1 MKRALVLIL
10 CSIALWCG
18 PAFAEVAIGD
28 TGGEIAIPDAPGT
41 QESGTIQAPVVIPD
55 LGGSDIPDIFPS
67 QPGQEQFPAPEA
79 GKAENPAEWA
89 DSPDGISE
97 FERFLTG
104 ALPEENI
111 SKITRYGSEFFRSA
125 PSTFAP
131 GEGAPVSPDYVI
143 GPGDQIRID
152 VWGMVEGQWT
162 VAVGRDGTINIP
174 RVGVIGVAGLSF
186 EELQDVLNE
195 QFSRYYSSFEM
206 SVTLGALK
214 SIKVY
219 VVGNARK
226 PGGYTISSLSTLVN
240 ALLVSGGPNPSGSMR
255 SIQVKRGGKVVAV
268 FDLYDLLM
276 KGDKTQDIRL
286 MPEDVIFIP
295 NVGPQVA
302 IAGNIRRPAIYELR
316 GPSNVSGL
324 IEMAGGMTSTGF
336 EGRIQMMRVVDREYR
351 TMLEGDLRALSPN
364 SLKGTMLADGDYV
377 RLFSVVQ
384 KESSVRVTGPVAK
397 PGQFSIS
404 NGVTTVKEVLDWA
417 GGLLYYAAE
426 DAEITRVE
434 VTDKGPKTTRIKI
447 NIKNAMKGGAAD
459 NIPLQMNDYIFVR
472 AVPDWQLYKQ
482 VVLYGEVTYPGV
494 YTIGPGERLSSVLE
508 RAGGF
513 SVNAYPRGAILT
525 RDSVRKAQQQQI
537 DEMAQRFEKD
547 LMSVGLNELSSALS
561 AEETKMLQ
569 LENDQKRRL
578 LQALKNTKA
587 TGRITTMIAPA
598 QVLRGSAYDIEL
610 EHGDKL
616 YVPRNPSTVQVIG
629 AVLNPSSFVYD
640 RKVSFKQYILMAG
653 GYSREASPGSVYIL
667 KADGTAMRT
676 KASARATTPW
686 VKEFNDE
693 IDWSLIEPGDAI
705 VVPQKI
711 ESYRGMRQT
720 RDYVDIIYKVAVTA
734 LSIYNI
740 TN

>member
-1 MKRALVLIL
+1 GK
-10 CSIALWCG
+10 
-18 PAFAEVAIGD
+18 
-28 TGGEIAIPDAPGT
+28 T
-41 QESGTIQAPVVIPD
+41 ES
-55 LGGSDIPDIFPS
+55 
-67 QPGQEQFPAPEA
+67 
-79 GKAENPAEWA
+79 PAEWA

-104 ALPEENI
+104 TLPEENLTRI
-111 SKITRYGSEFFRSA
+111 GRYGSGFFRTP

-131 GEGAPVSPDYVI
+131 GDGAPVSPDYVI

-162 VAVGRDGTINIP
+162 VTVARNGTITVP

-186 EELQDVLNE
+186 GELEDVLDE
-195 QFSRYYSSFEM
+195 QFSRFYSSYEM

-240 ALLVSGGPNPSGSMR
+240 ALLVSGGPSESGSMR
-255 SIQVKRGGKVVAV
+255 SIQVKRNGKIVSN

-276 KGDKTQDIRL
+276 KGDKTKDIRL

-302 IAGNIRRPAIYELR
+302 VTGNIRRPAIYELR
-316 GPSNVSGL
+316 GPASVSD
-324 IEMAGGMTSTGF
+324 IIQMAGGMTSTGF
-336 EGRIQMMRVVDREYR
+336 QGRIQMMRVFDREYR
-351 TMLEGDLRALSPN
+351 SMLEGDLRALSPN
-364 SLKGTMLADGDYV
+364 SLKGTMLADGDYI

-384 KESSVRVTGPVAK
+384 KESLVRLTGPVAK
-397 PGQFSIS
+397 PGQFAITQ
-404 NGVTTVKEVLDWA
+404 GVTTVRDVLQWS
-417 GGLLYYAAE
+417 GGLLYYAADE
-426 DAEITRVE
+426 AEITRVDVSE
-434 VTDKGPKTTRIKI
+434 QGPKTSRLKI
-447 NIKNAMKGGAAD
+447 SLSAAMQGDPAH
-459 NIPLQMNDYIFVR
+459 NLPLQMNDYIFVR

-482 VVLYGEVTYPGV
+482 VALYGEVTYPGV
-494 YTIGPGERLSSVLE
+494 YTIEPGERLSSVIE

-513 SVNAYPRGAILT
+513 SPNSYTRGAIFT
-525 RDSVRKAQQQQI
+525 RESVKKAQQQQI
-537 DEMAQRFEKD
+537 DEMVQRFEKD
-547 LMSVGLNELSSALS
+547 LLAVGLNELSSALS
-561 AEETKMLQ
+561 AEETRMLQ

-578 LQALKNTKA
+578 LQALRNTKA

-598 QVLRGSAYDIEL
+598 QIIRGSAYDLEL
-610 EHGDKL
+610 EHGDRL

-629 AVLNPSSFVYD
+629 SVLNPSSFVYD
-640 RKVSFKQYILMAG
+640 KTVPYKHYILMAG
-653 GYSREASPGSVYIL
+653 GYSREADPNRVYIL

-676 KASARATTPW
+676 KASARTATPW
-686 VKEFNDE
+686 VKEFNGE
-693 IDWSLIEPGDAI
+693 LDWSLLEPGDAI

-711 ESYRGMRQT
+711 DSYRGLRQT

-734 LSIYNI
+734 LSIHNI